1 MKKKQ
6 RVADMADEV
15 LARQARARAERTG
28 ESLEVALKAVRNT
41 EAGRQLEE
49 LSEGPHRHEK
59 AQEWQEGLA
68 EERVEE
74 RQRRRGQSG

>member
-6 RVADMADEV
+6 RVADMAEEV
-15 LARQARARAERTG
+15 LARQARVRAERTG
-28 ESLEVALKAVRNT
+28 ESLEEALKAVGKT

-49 LSEGPHRHEK
+49 LSEGPHRDEG
-59 AQEWQEGLA
+59 AREWQEGLA
-68 EERVEE
+68 EERAGE